1 MSNYETESQKQPSHE
16 ISKSLILSEIG
27 LSRLESKL
35 SMQRGTNTL
44 NLSDCFIG
52 DEGCQV
58 VAKYLRENTLIHNLE
73 LRGNAITCIGVD
85 ILSSI
90 LSSKSYLKN
99 VSLEWNNIG
108 DNLGVFA
115 DALSRNNSI
124 KNIDLRNNR
133 IGPEGANHIAKI
145 IENNL
150 SIQKIDLRWN
160 DIGLAGGRK
169 ILQALQR
176 PHRVMTIDLSGN
188 KIPEDLL
195 NSIEMLLKGTETLV
209 DEERIIKDERLSFR
223 SNSPVRSERVTKES
237 KYSDEIFSKYE
248 TQMMTNARHEAR
260 IKELEIL
267 LEQESRRNS
276 EIKYELGRDVDI
288 EKARR
293 GASDEN
299 FLKFKEEALKREVED
314 ARTIQELESKLNKAL
329 SEKNI
334 LLLEIDSSQNQL
346 ESFSR
351 QSQERIEELEDKII
365 QQERQYRVLDESS
378 KNNIERLKKQAEQE
392 KYELLKDF
400 QNKLNAADDNI
411 KLLKNI
417 KAEQDNDIKALNSQ
431 ILSIKSMSEEAI
443 NNLEYSLRQESS
455 QKYEEMVDNYEQ
467 RLKQVEET
475 RDNLNKLSQELRN
488 ELINTEKKSSDQIS
502 SLESELISVNDEKN
516 DINRQLQRALNTIE
530 NLRSEL
536 NSSRDENEKI
546 TIENDE
552 LNRSLKE
559 HKDTFMQQI
568 ESLAFQ
574 HTQERDLLE
583 DKIHDMTNIINKLE
597 VDLNQLQR
605 DKDRIIKEHEFLSET
620 LKLKVSSLIQDSV
633 ISHMKNFESE

>member
-1 MSNYETESQKQPSHE
+1 MSNYENDVRKQPSHE
-16 ISKSLILSEIG
+16 FSKSLILSDVG

-58 VAKYLRENTLIHNLE
+58 VAKYLRENSLIHNLE

-85 ILSSI
+85 VLSSV
-90 LSSKSYLKN
+90 LGPKTFLKN
-99 VSLEWNNIG
+99 LSLEWNNIG
-108 DNLGVFA
+108 DSLCTFA
-115 DALSRNNSI
+115 EALSRNNSLQI
-124 KNIDLRNNR
+124 IDLRNNR
-133 IGPEGANHIAKI
+133 IGPEGAGHIAKI
-145 IENNL
+145 IENNSSL
-150 SIQKIDLRWN
+150 QKMDLRWN

-176 PHRVMTIDLSGN
+176 PHRITTIDLSGN

-195 NSIEMLLKGTETLV
+195 NSIEKSLKGTETPT
-209 DEERIIKDERLSFR
+209 DEERLVKDERSSFR
-223 SNSPVRSERVTKES
+223 SNSPIRSERVTKES
-237 KYSDEIFSKYE
+237 KYNDELFSKYE

-276 EIKYELGRDVDI
+276 EIRYELGRDVEI

-293 GASDEN
+293 AASDEN

-314 ARTIQELESKLNKAL
+314 ARTIQELESKLNKTL
-329 SEKNI
+329 SEKNMLI
-334 LLLEIDSSQNQL
+334 LENESSQNQL

-351 QSQERIEELEDKII
+351 QSQERAEEFEDKIA
-365 QQERQYRVLDESS
+365 QQERQYRALDESS
-378 KNNIERLKKQAEQE
+378 KNTIERLKKQAEQE

-417 KAEQDNDIKALNSQ
+417 RSEQDNDIKTLNSQ
-431 ILSIKSMSEEAI
+431 ILSIKSMSEEAL

-455 QKYEEMVDNYEQ
+455 QKYEEMADNYEQ
-467 RLKQVEET
+467 RLKQVEDT

-488 ELINTEKKSSDQIS
+488 ELINTEKKYSDQVTR
-502 SLESELISVNDEKN
+502 LENELISINDEKN
-516 DINRQLQRALNTIE
+516 DVNRQLQRALNTIE

-536 NSSRDENEKI
+536 NLSRDENEKI
-546 TIENDE
+546 TIENEE
-552 LNRSLKE
+552 LNKSLIE
-559 HKDTFMQQI
+559 HKDTFMQQM
-568 ESLAFQ
+568 ENLVFQ
-574 HTQERDLLE
+574 HTQERDVLE
-583 DKIHDMTNIINKLE
+583 NKIHDMTNIIHKLE
-597 VDLNQLQR
+597 LDLNQLQR

-633 ISHMKNFESE
+633 FSHMKNFESE